1 MLPVA
6 LAANREVAERA
17 LAELAR
23 AAGLS
28 GEADDAAAAADSLI
42 GAIDAIGSRIGIPR
56 RLGEVGV
63 RADQIPALVQ
73 DSRGNSMDGNPRTID
88 DAELTRLL
96 EAQL

>member
-6 LAANREVAERA
+6 LAANRNVAERQ

-23 AAGLS
+23 AAEVS
-28 GEADDAAAAADSLI
+28 SDEDDSLAAESLLV
-42 GAIDAIGSRIGIPR
+42 AIDAIGSRIGIPR
-56 RLGEVGV
+56 RLGDVGV
-63 RADQIPALVQ
+63 RADQIPTLVR

-96 EAQL
+96 EERL